1 MAVEYLSPA
10 EVVARLNGDT
20 QLQII
25 DVREPWEYGIA
36 HIEPSELIPLSELPG
51 RVQSLDPERPY
62 ALLCHHGM
70 RSEMAANW
78 LVQQGFQQL
87 INIEGGIDAWSHQ
100 VDPDIPRY

>member
-1 MAVEYLSPA
+1 
-10 EVVARLNGDT
+10 
-20 QLQII
+20 
-25 DVREPWEYGIA
+25 
-36 HIEPSELIPLSELPG
+36 
-51 RVQSLDPERPY
+51 VQSLDPERPY